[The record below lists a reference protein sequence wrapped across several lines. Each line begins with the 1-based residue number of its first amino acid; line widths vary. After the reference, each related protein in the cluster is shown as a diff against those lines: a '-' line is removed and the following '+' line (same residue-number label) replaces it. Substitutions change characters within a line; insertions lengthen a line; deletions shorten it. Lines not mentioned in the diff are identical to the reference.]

1 MGVWAN
7 DAVGAPDERASKEPG
22 SGWANDTADAAAG
35 VAVDTEADVG
45 SEGDAVPAAGVDDA
59 AVDEVAGI
67 IGAGGANA
75 GEAAWNGV
83 E

>member
-1 MGVWAN
+1 M
-7 DAVGAPDERASKEPG
+7 VGAPDERASKAPG
-22 SGWANDTADAAAG
+22 SGWANDMADAAAG
-35 VAVDTEADVG
+35 VAVDTEAEVG
-45 SEGDAVPAAGVDDA
+45 TEEDAVPAVGVDDA

-75 GEAAWNGV
+75 GEAAWKGV